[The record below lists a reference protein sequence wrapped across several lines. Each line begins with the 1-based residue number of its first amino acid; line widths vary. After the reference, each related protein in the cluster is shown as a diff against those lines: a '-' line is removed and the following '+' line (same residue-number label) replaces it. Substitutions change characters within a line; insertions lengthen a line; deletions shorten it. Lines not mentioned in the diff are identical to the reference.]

1 MGELWSLHTYPVT
14 DSVGRAAAA
23 VTGSNTAL
31 WIHGDHR
38 VNAVAI
44 NIKDLVD
51 AATNVGG
58 RQEEKRREE
67 MRRAT
72 CINNTNANSP
82 ATQQPN
88 VLYLLGFHFVTVVPE
103 RGRKSEG
110 DKRSS

>member
-1 MGELWSLHTYPVT
+1 MNFGPYTLTQLLTLSVVLLLQSLVQ
-14 DSVGRAAAA
+14 SS
-23 VTGSNTAL
+23 SNTAL

-58 RQEEKRREE
+58 RQEE